1 LYKIV
6 TAIYKI
12 VPKGRLAERCRIL
25 KETGLQELKQ
35 FLLMRLKKITQLAI
49 MFALPLIKK
58 RFLEVY
64 QFKRIVRFL
73 LKLGLLLFVVSC
85 SSPQQQDKKIKIGF
99 SQCQGGDDWRKTML
113 AEMKRELSFH
123 ENVEF
128 IYRDAEA
135 DSKKQLKQIEE
146 LATLNIDLLIVS
158 PNEIQP
164 LSSGIEKI
172 FDSGIPVVLVDRG
185 INSKKYTA
193 FIGASNFEVGQNAG
207 RYSVSILK
215 GKGNVIEVMGLSDAS
230 PFIDRHRGFM
240 DIISQEPGI
249 NYLRKFDDHAVNYKK
264 DLANT
269 LLTEKNIDLIFAQT
283 DYIALDVYKI
293 CKQTGVDK
301 KIKIIGVDGLPSDTL
316 GMGMVANKFLAAT
329 VLYPTGGQEAIITAM
344 KILEHQ
350 PYIKE
355 NLLAT
360 SIIDSANVRIMKL
373 QYDKVLTQQEDIDKR
388 QKKIE
393 EQIVITRN
401 KSNIIVAISIILAF
415 SLIMGV
421 VLFYYLRENRKI
433 NMRLVKQ
440 NEEIVN
446 QRNQLIELGKK
457 AKEATDAKFNFFTN
471 ISHELRTPLTLILGP
486 LEEIVTSPKLHFT
499 VKTQLEMVKKNAMRL
514 LRLVNQLMDFRKIE
528 EAKMKLRA
536 SENNITEFVTEI
548 TNAFTEIATKKKIS
562 FRIDSK
568 DTALKVWF
576 DVNMLDKILFNILSN
591 AFKYTNDH
599 GSITVFVDKDNTNAI
614 IKIEDSGIGMGP
626 ETLEHAFDLFYQG
639 NEGTYK
645 GTGLG
650 LALSKELITLH
661 HGSIKVKSEKWKGA
675 TFEINLPLGKEHLE
689 ESETERETAPYFLNY
704 EDSKIYTNEAEV
716 LKFVSPEDT
725 ASTTAKDYSILLI
738 EDNME
743 IRLFLKSQ
751 LGKNY
756 EIIEAENGNV
766 GLNQAYEIVPDI
778 IISDILLPGKD
789 GMLITETLKNDIRT
803 SHIPIIILTAKGSIE
818 QQIEGLKLKAD
829 AYIVKPFNI
838 QYLEETVKNLI
849 RNRETLKDHYS
860 SELPNESL
868 RASASKKLDRKFV
881 NEFSSIVE
889 GNIANENF
897 GVDDIC
903 KEIGI
908 SRVQL
913 YRKVKAVLGLNIN
926 DYILS
931 VRMQRAKYLLVNEDL
946 SISEI
951 SFKVGFSSQAYFSTV
966 FKSKFGFTP
975 SEFKTK
981 K

>member
-1 LYKIV
+1 
-6 TAIYKI
+6 
-12 VPKGRLAERCRIL
+12 
-25 KETGLQELKQ
+25 
-35 FLLMRLKKITQLAI
+35 
-49 MFALPLIKK
+49 MFALTLVNNCFFNKN
-58 RFLEVY
+58 
-64 QFKRIVRFL
+64 QFKKVVRFL
-73 LKLGLLLFVVSC
+73 LISYLLFFVVSC
-85 SSPQQQDKKIKIGF
+85 SAPEKKDKKFRVGF

-113 AEMKRELSFH
+113 AEMKRELSFY

-135 DSKKQLKQIEE
+135 DSKKQLEQIEE
-146 LATLNIDLLIVS
+146 LAKLNINLLIVS

-164 LSSGIEKI
+164 LSSEIEKI

-207 RYSVSILK
+207 RYAVSTLK
-215 GKGNVIEVMGLSDAS
+215 GRGNVIEVMGLSDAS
-230 PFIDRHRGFM
+230 PFIDRHKGFLN
-240 DIISQEPGI
+240 IISQQPGI
-249 NYLRKFDDHAVNYKK
+249 NYLKKFDDHAANYQN

-269 LLTEKNIDLIFAQT
+269 LLTVKDIDLIFAQT
-283 DYIALDVYKI
+283 DYIALDVYRI

-329 VLYPTGGQEAIITAM
+329 VLYPTGGQEAIITAL
-344 KILEHQ
+344 KILEHK
-350 PYIKE
+350 PYNKE
-355 NLLAT
+355 NVLAT

-373 QYDKVLTQQEDIDKR
+373 QYDKVLAQQEDIDKR

-401 KSNIIVAISIILAF
+401 KSNIIVAISILLALA
-415 SLIMGV
+415 LIMGT
-421 VLFYYLRENRKI
+421 VLFYYLRENREI
-433 NMRLVKQ
+433 NRRLVKQ
-440 NEEIVN
+440 NDEIAN

-457 AKEATDAKFNFFTN
+457 AKEATDARFNFFTN

-486 LEEIVTSPKLHFT
+486 LEDVLSSPKLQFT
-499 VKTQLEMVKKNAMRL
+499 IKTPLEMVKKNTMRL

-528 EAKMKLRA
+528 EAKMKVRA
-536 SENNITEFVTEI
+536 SENNISEFVTEI
-548 TNAFTEIATKKKIS
+548 TNAFAETAIKKKIS
-562 FRIDSK
+562 YRIDSK
-568 DTALKVWF
+568 DNNLKVWF

-591 AFKYTNDH
+591 AFKYTNVH
-599 GSITVFVDKDNTNAI
+599 GTINVLVKKDESNKNVI
-614 IKIEDSGIGMGP
+614 IKIEDSGIGMEP

-639 NEGTYK
+639 NEGIYK

-661 HGSIKVKSEKWKGA
+661 HGSIKIKSEKWKGA
-675 TFEINLPLGKEHLE
+675 TFEISLPLGKEHLE
-689 ESETERETAPYFLNY
+689 ENEMEKETAPYFLNY
-704 EDSKIYTNEAEV
+704 EDAKIYTNEAEA
-716 LKFVSPEDT
+716 LKPVSPEDI
-725 ASTTAKDYSILLI
+725 AVTTEKEYSILLI
-738 EDNME
+738 EDNNE
-743 IRLFLKSQ
+743 IRAFLKSR
-751 LGKNY
+751 LDKSY
-756 EIIEAENGNV
+756 ELIEAENGNV
-766 GLNQAYEIVPDI
+766 GLNLSYEIVPDI
-778 IISDILLPGKD
+778 IISDIMLPGKD
-789 GMLITETLKNDIRT
+789 GMTITETLKNDIRT
-803 SHIPIIILTAKGSIE
+803 SHIPIIILTARGSIE

-829 AYIVKPFNI
+829 AYIVKPFNVE
-838 QYLEETVKNLI
+838 YLEETIRTLI
-849 RNRETLKDHYS
+849 RNREMLKDHYS
-860 SELPNESL
+860 SELPNETL
-868 RASASKKLDRKFV
+868 RASVSKKIDRKFI

-889 GNIANENF
+889 SNIANENF

-913 YRKVKAVLGLNIN
+913 YRKVKAVLGLNVN
-926 DYILS
+926 DYILG
-931 VRMQRAKYLLVNEDL
+931 VRMQKAKYLLLNEDL

-975 SEFKTK
+975 SEFKAK